1 MHSDD
6 IFVSRSPLHS
16 NMLIFLL
23 QLMLT
28 KKKKKFFQLYTACEP
43 AASLVLVLRSECSD
57 HVELVGKCD

>member
-1 MHSDD
+1 
-6 IFVSRSPLHS
+6 
-16 NMLIFLL
+16 MLIFLL